1 MAFHPK
7 TSYGE
12 EERPTSKFNAAEAQ
26 NFRLDNLW
34 QKCATLS
41 INGATLINWNYELD
55 VIWRELSADATEP
68 EHKKIAAINIEVDK
82 VLRDKAKLYKILN
95 EKEIFLRKTQ
105 NLQGKGTAYAD
116 KEEESMD

>member
-34 QKCATLS
+34 QNVQLFLS
-41 INGATLINWNYELD
+41 M
-55 VIWRELSADATEP
+55 VQP
-68 EHKKIAAINIEVDK
+68 
-82 VLRDKAKLYKILN
+82 
-95 EKEIFLRKTQ
+95 
-105 NLQGKGTAYAD
+105 
-116 KEEESMD
+116 